1 MRIRRMP
8 MSRVTK
14 NLSLDP
20 AAVERGER
28 YSERHATSLSKV
40 VSDLLLRLPLDESE
54 PELSPTVLRLRGI
67 AKGNVD
73 EEDYLRHLL
82 DKYGR

>member
-1 MRIRRMP
+1 

-28 YSERHATSLSKV
+28 YSERHSTSLSKV
-40 VSDLLLRLPLDESE
+40 VSDFLLRLPLDEAPS
-54 PELSPTVLRLRGI
+54 ELSPIVRRLRGI
-67 AKGNVD
+67 AKGDVD
-73 EEDYLRHLL
+73 EDDYHRHLL
-82 DKYGR
+82 EKYGR

>member
-1 MRIRRMP
+1 

-28 YSERHATSLSKV
+28 YSERHSTSLSKV
-40 VSDLLLRLPLDESE
+40 VSDLLLRLPLDEGE
-54 PELSPTVLRLRGI
+54 PELSPTVRRLRGI
-67 AKGNVD
+67 AKGDVD
-73 EEDYLRHLL
+73 EEDYREHLL
-82 DKYGR
+82 DKYAR